1 MVWPCS
7 LKICNILV
15 WYAALMPS
23 HFTLES
29 MAGCRWKLSMP
40 SPSPRHPWILS
51 NRSHKKK
58 PSLKCLGLFGSLE
71 LNQFYRIIFLEIELV
86 EIEWNQFIS
95 IFLFNYTHNWFRF
108 ISVPA
113 ARYTKFTSSFFS
125 PRKKKKDKRERNI
138 GGRESAVQYGKQ
150 RGKHRAKNP
159 WLHGRWARPN
169 HALGTPKL
177 KGITPPGARPNLTP

>member
-29 MAGCRWKLSMP
+29 MAGCRWKLSIHFIG
-40 SPSPRHPWILS
+40 SLELNLVKSFTQ
-51 NRSHKKK
+51 KK

-71 LNQFYRIIFLEIELV
+71 LNQFHRIIFL

-113 ARYTKFTSSFFS
+113 APYTKFTSSFFS

-177 KGITPPGARPNLTP
+177 KGITPPGARPNLMP